1 MNPSYIFYPIQK
13 DMDQMLLATLSY
25 PNRSV
30 VRKTFSKEE
39 DARLVEI
46 VNLMGDNFE
55 GWNVVAEKMKTR
67 TARQCRER
75 WVSYLSPNIRV
86 EKWTEDEDRIL
97 IDKINKIG
105 KKWTE
110 IASYFNGRSGSDIKN
125 RWYSH
130 LKDITYLNEDSK
142 IEFLSDPS
150 SNKKKRNR
158 KIVSAYEQALKLL
171 ETKESS
177 QNVKPSQTQ
186 NEGFN
191 NKNITDRKLY
201 NAPFLPNAGSFCN
214 SNNLSDLNS
223 INKQQY
229 CICHQQQIANKNNL
243 DSISKTNQEKNP
255 HIALPPIHQLIDNM
269 DQCLSLF

>member
-1 MNPSYIFYPIQK
+1 MQSKFIFFPIQK
-13 DMDQMLLATLSY
+13 DIDQVYLATLSY
-25 PNRSV
+25 QNRAV

-46 VNLMGDNFE
+46 VNKMGDNFE

-86 EKWTEDEDRIL
+86 EKWTEDEDKIL
-97 IDKINKIG
+97 IEKINKIG

-130 LKDITYLNEDSK
+130 LKDITFVNDDNK
-142 IEFLSDPS
+142 IEFLSDQS

-158 KIVSAYEQALKLL
+158 KVVSAYEQALKLI
-171 ETKESS
+171 EMKESS
-177 QNVKPSQTQ
+177 DKNLNTKPQNSNLINNGYTQNVNYQQ
-186 NEGFN
+186 N
-191 NKNITDRKLY
+191 IMHT
-201 NAPFLPNAGSFCN
+201 
-214 SNNLSDLNS
+214 NLKS
-223 INKQQY
+223 INYQNNNQKLLQNNNFHVN
-229 CICHQQQIANKNNL
+229 CIQNNDKN
-243 DSISKTNQEKNP
+243 
-255 HIALPPIHQLIDNM
+255 HIILPPINQLIDNM
-269 DQCLSLF
+269 GQCLPLF

>member
-1 MNPSYIFYPIQK
+1 
-13 DMDQMLLATLSY
+13 MDQMLLATLSY
-25 PNRSV
+25 PSRSV

-39 DARLVEI
+39 DAKLVEI

-130 LKDITYLNEDSK
+130 LKDITFLNEYSK
-142 IEFLSDPS
+142 IEFMSDPC

-177 QNVKPSQTQ
+177 QNVIPSKTQ
-186 NEGFN
+186 NEGFS

-201 NAPFLPNAGSFCN
+201 NDSFLPNAGRFCN
-214 SNNLSDLNS
+214 SNNLADLNN

-229 CICHQQQIANKNNL
+229 CISHQQQITNKNNL
-243 DSISKTNQEKNP
+243 DSISKTNQEKIP
-255 HIALPPIHQLIDNM
+255 HVALPPIHQLIDNM
-269 DQCLSLF
+269 DQCLPLF

>member
-1 MNPSYIFYPIQK
+1 
-13 DMDQMLLATLSY
+13 MDQMLLATLSY